1 MVLGKHESRNHV
13 YYIKHGYG
21 LAILLTQVCKVERRP
36 TQTPRMPIGPEP
48 LAASAVQV
56 LDSVPQRSEHSN
68 LP

>member
-1 MVLGKHESRNHV
+1 MVFWANTNV
-13 YYIKHGYG
+13 YYMKHIYD